1 MNRAHDFNL
10 GKAAH
15 AALAGDNP
23 PSAWDDRL
31 RAALK
36 DALADTHY
44 REGRFLLVVI
54 MVVAVLSLATDLARR
69 DCVAPP
75 PGDKLTDGA
84 ATAGGAFLTGLLG
97 VGVGEVVLP
106 QISRDRPLPQAA
118 GTSVAVV
125 AGTAAAAAVT
135 QVAELDATEVPW
147 ELVRYT
153 IPGVIL
159 GGQIAPRLAGRLDDR
174 QIERAAAALF
184 AVVGAAFEHLDAYLI
199 ASNSRRVFA

>member
-54 MVVAVLSLATDLARR
+54 MVVAVLSLATDLL
-69 DCVAPP
+69 VAP
-75 PGDKLTDGA
+75 
-84 ATAGGAFLTGLLG
+84 
-97 VGVGEVVLP
+97 
-106 QISRDRPLPQAA
+106 Q
-118 GTSVAVV
+118 
-125 AGTAAAAAVT
+125 
-135 QVAELDATEVPW
+135 
-147 ELVRYT
+147 
-153 IPGVIL
+153 
-159 GGQIAPRLAGRLDDR
+159 
-174 QIERAAAALF
+174 
-184 AVVGAAFEHLDAYLI
+184 
-199 ASNSRRVFA
+199 

>member
-1 MNRAHDFNL
+1 MLRISPLRWDRDRP
-10 GKAAH
+10 GP
-15 AALAGDNP
+15 G
-23 PSAWDDRL
+23 SAWG
-31 RAALK
+31 RAQRRK
-36 DALADTHY
+36 DP
-44 REGRFLLVVI
+44 RIGCR
-54 MVVAVLSLATDLARR
+54 
-69 DCVAPP
+69 
-75 PGDKLTDGA
+75 A

-106 QISRDRPLPQAA
+106 QLSRDRPLPQAA

-135 QVAELDATEVPW
+135 QLAELDASEVPW

-184 AVVGAAFEHLDAYLI
+184 AVVGAAFALKA
-199 ASNSRRVFA
+199 ATG

>member
-1 MNRAHDFNL
+1 M
-10 GKAAH
+10 
-15 AALAGDNP
+15 
-23 PSAWDDRL
+23 
-31 RAALK
+31 
-36 DALADTHY
+36 
-44 REGRFLLVVI
+44 REQ
-54 MVVAVLSLATDLARR
+54 ARE
-69 DCVAPP
+69 A
-75 PGDKLTDGA
+75 
-84 ATAGGAFLTGLLG
+84 LG

-106 QISRDRPLPQAA
+106 QLSRDRPLPQAA

-135 QVAELDATEVPW
+135 QVAELDATQVPW

-184 AVVGAAFEHLDAYLI
+184 AVVGAAFALKA
-199 ASNSRRVFA
+199 ATG

>member
-1 MNRAHDFNL
+1 MVQAVGHVDVAPGVDRQ
-10 GKAAH
+10 AARRVEER
-15 AALAGDNP
+15 LVEDPVREAGLD
-23 PSAWDDRL
+23 S
-31 RAALK
+31 
-36 DALADTHY
+36 
-44 REGRFLLVVI
+44 GQGG
-54 MVVAVLSLATDLARR
+54 DLARAGVHPSQTIVEGVR
-69 DCVAPP
+69 DQQ
-75 PGDKLTDGA
+75 
-84 ATAGGAFLTGLLG
+84 AT

-106 QISRDRPLPQAA
+106 QLSRDRPLPQAA

-135 QVAELDATEVPW
+135 QVAELDASEVPW

-184 AVVGAAFEHLDAYLI
+184 AVVGAAFALKA
-199 ASNSRRVFA
+199 ATG